1 MKTSGK
7 LLTIL
12 FALFVVL
19 SGCSDD
25 DGTGIDSNLF
35 GQWTLEQIT
44 LRDCANANDNSVTD
58 VSCTAQNCRQI
69 EIGDDERYQIVNIE
83 RGITETE
90 NGQIQINPTQINLL
104 PDNSTGNTVYEYT
117 VTATTLTLT
126 RANVI
131 CTEVRT
137 YSKN

>member
-69 EIGDDERYQIVNIE
+69 EIGDDERYQIVNTE

-104 PDNSTGNTVYEYT
+104 PDNTTGNTVYEYT

>member
-104 PDNSTGNTVYEYT
+104 PDNTTGNTVYEYT

>member
-104 PDNSTGNTVYEYT
+104 PDNSTGNTVYEFT